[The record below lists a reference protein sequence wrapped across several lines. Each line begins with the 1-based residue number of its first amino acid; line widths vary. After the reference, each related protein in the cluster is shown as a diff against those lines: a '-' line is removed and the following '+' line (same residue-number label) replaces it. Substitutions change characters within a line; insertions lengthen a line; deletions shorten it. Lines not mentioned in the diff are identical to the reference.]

1 MAERP
6 QRQGGLRID
15 PAVAA
20 FQKQAATNTAAL
32 TAKQRRD
39 RKRVRLNLDL
49 DAETRN
55 AVEAIAERESTSVSQ
70 AASLLLAF
78 AAREYAHSN
87 SVLLDGFQEQR
98 KPARTPRFEWMVET
112 PETWLTEIEHL
123 HAYGEVKR

>member
-20 FQKQAATNTAAL
+20 FQQKAAVNTAAL
-32 TAKQRRD
+32 TSKQRRD

-49 DAETRN
+49 DAETRS

-70 AASLLLAF
+70 AAALLLAF